1 MMTDANLRRSLEVL
15 FQTVSLG
22 TPVNKDIKKGAEALS
37 RPDPFADAP
46 RLRE

>member
-22 TPVNKDIKKGAEALS
+22 NSVNKGKEKGSGLLD
-37 RPDPFADAP
+37 PDPL
-46 RLRE
+46 RLDLLEF